1 MTLEDEPGRTIAIVT
16 PDVFQQQ
23 RVLLRRARILKIG
36 GPLQKVDGVIHV
48 RARKF
53 EELQL
58 PSRVPESR
66 DFR

>member
-1 MTLEDEPGRTIAIVT
+1 VA
-16 PDVFQQQ
+16 
-23 RVLLRRARILKIG
+23 

-53 EELQL
+53 EELWL
-58 PSRVPESR
+58 PSKMPESR